1 MTHYSGITE
10 LITFCRTLII
20 IIGICRRSSRQS
32 VHSYNK
38 VITSTP
44 QFHPSFLHSH
54 DVQLYQNNK
63 SFTSID
69 NMIITHN
76 INKSIPSDM
85 PRTIPYPGPTL
96 YQVQEHNLSFY
107 LNFPSLWHKVNL
119 IPHVVTHMHNAMI
132 AAIIIPFN
140 LSFYFFVVSFPF
152 LELNFLWFV
161 ICGAF
166 YCVKC
171 NVEKST
177 PPTFHC
183 LLWFIG
189 QRQWGH
195 SEFNG
200 KTNDFNVQFLFLC
213 HSLNPISDKLSSTAL
228 CHFLYPL
235 VLWCTFSRTHVVL
248 T

>member
-32 VHSYNK
+32 VHSYNI

-107 LNFPSLWHKVNL
+107 LNFPSLWHKVNF

-132 AAIIIPFN
+132 SAIIIPFN
-140 LSFYFFVVSFPF
+140 LSFYFFVVFFPLSLNKTFCDLSSVVHFIAWNAVLENQHHQHFTASFDSLDRGNGDTQNLMAKQMILISFP
-152 LELNFLWFV
+152 LPLT
-161 ICGAF
+161 
-166 YCVKC
+166 
-171 NVEKST
+171 KSN
-177 PPTFHC
+177 
-183 LLWFIG
+183 
-189 QRQWGH
+189 QR
-195 SEFNG
+195 
-200 KTNDFNVQFLFLC
+200 
-213 HSLNPISDKLSSTAL
+213 
-228 CHFLYPL
+228 
-235 VLWCTFSRTHVVL
+235 
-248 T
+248 